1 MPTVAYLTSSNMV
14 PGREP
19 IRDDLHEL
27 EQQLDE
33 IVPALAR
40 RGWTLRLQVWDDPS
54 FDPRSV
60 DAIVVGT
67 TWDYHSRAPE
77 FLAAV
82 DGMARWTPVF
92 NDPELLRWNA
102 EKSYL
107 RDLAE
112 AGIPIVPT
120 RWAHDPT
127 KADLRAAF
135 EAFGADRLVIKS
147 LVGAAAEGQTT
158 ARRGQDPAPLPTGG
172 ALIQPFLDAATT
184 EGEYSY
190 IFIDGS
196 FSHALLKKAAD
207 GDYRVQSIYGGT
219 ETAHTPSAGDL
230 AAATAVMKAL
240 PGDPLYARIDLMRG
254 PEGDLLL
261 MEAELIEPFLYPL
274 QGPELGKRLAQA
286 LVGRV
291 GG

>member
-1 MPTVAYLTSSNMV
+1 MPTVAYLTSSDMV

-19 IRDDLHEL
+19 VRDDLHEL

-40 RGWTLRLQVWDDPS
+40 RGWTLRLQVWDDAA
-54 FDPRSV
+54 FDPRTV

-67 TWDYHSRAPE
+67 TWDYHSRAPQ
-77 FLAAV
+77 FLAAL
-82 DGMARWTPVF
+82 DDMARWTTVF
-92 NDPELLRWNA
+92 NDPELIRWNA

-107 RDLAE
+107 RDLAV
-112 AGIPIVPT
+112 AGIPTVPT
-120 RWAHDPT
+120 RWASNPEP
-127 KADLRAAF
+127 ADLRAAF

-147 LVGAAAEGQTT
+147 LVGAAAEGQIT
-158 ARRGQDPAPLPTGG
+158 ARLGGDPGPLPTGG
-172 ALIQPFLDAATT
+172 VLIQPFLDAATT

-196 FSHALLKKAAD
+196 FSHALLKRAAD

-219 ETAHTPSAGDL
+219 ETPHRPSACDL
-230 AAATAVMKAL
+230 AAARAVMEAL

-254 PEGDLLL
+254 PGGDPLL

-274 QGPELGKRLAQA
+274 QGPELGERLAEG
-286 LVGRV
+286 LVRRV
-291 GG
+291 GA